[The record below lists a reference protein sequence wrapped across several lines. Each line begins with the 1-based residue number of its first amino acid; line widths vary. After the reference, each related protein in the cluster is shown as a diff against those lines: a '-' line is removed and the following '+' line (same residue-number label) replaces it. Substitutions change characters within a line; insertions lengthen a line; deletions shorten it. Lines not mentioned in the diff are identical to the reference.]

1 MIVMKFG
8 GTSLQDAVCIRRAVD
23 IVMQQRSRQPVV
35 VVSAIG
41 TTTQALLE
49 LGRTALADGPDAAA
63 PLLEGLL
70 DHHRT
75 ILGDLDAPPDATAQ
89 AERGIGELGRNI
101 ARLLEGVSLLQQL
114 TPRTE
119 DAIMSHGERFSTLL
133 FAAAAGA
140 TGLDV
145 VPVEATTVMITDAR
159 FRMAQ
164 PDRDE
169 LRARARATIQPLIEG
184 HRIPV
189 IEGFIGATREGAPT
203 TMGFEASDYT
213 ASLLGAA
220 LDAAEIQIWTDVG
233 GILTTGRAEI
243 ANVLS
248 ISELSFEEAAE
259 LSFFGA
265 KVLHPKTIDPAVE
278 RNIPVR
284 ILHSRHPEGAGTTV
298 FGAPAQTSVA
308 VKSIAVNEDVTVV
321 RVGSQ
326 RPVPVHRTMWL
337 IGETLDRHEV
347 SPHLL
352 AASGHRVVLAV
363 AADTK
368 LDTVLEELG
377 ETLEVSREGDCVI
390 VSLVGADAGNAPS
403 VAARATRAIGDAR
416 LLLMSYGASNTS
428 VSLVVSEKDVE
439 EVVVKLHGE
448 FFGDG
453 IPDGAFA
460 RAGGEVS
467 P

>member
-23 IVMQQRSRQPVV
+23 IVTQRRGQQPLV

-41 TTTQALLE
+41 TTTQALLA
-49 LGRTALADGPDAAA
+49 LGHTALADGTAAAA
-63 PLLEGLL
+63 PLLEGVL

-75 ILGDLDAPPDATAQ
+75 VLGDLAVAADTAAQ
-89 AERGIGELGRNI
+89 TERGIGQLGHNI

-119 DAIMSHGERFSTLL
+119 DALMSHGERFSTLL
-133 FAAAAGA
+133 FAAWAHHS
-140 TGLDV
+140 GLDV
-145 VPVEATTVMITDAR
+145 VPVDAATVIITDAR

-189 IEGFIGATREGAPT
+189 IEGFIGATREGTPT

-220 LDAAEIQIWTDVG
+220 LDAAEIQIWTDVDG
-233 GILTTGRAEI
+233 MLTTGSSDVEG
-243 ANVLS
+243 VMS
-248 ISELSFEEAAE
+248 IRELSFEEAAE

-284 ILHSRHPEGAGTTV
+284 ILHSRHPQGAGTTI
-298 FGAPAQTSVA
+298 FGAPGQAGVA
-308 VKSIAVNEDVTVV
+308 VKSIAVKEDVIVV
-321 RVGSQ
+321 RVRSL
-326 RPVPVHRTMWL
+326 RPVPMHRTMWL
-337 IGETLDRHEV
+337 IGETLDRHH
-347 SPHLL
+347 SPSLPPRNSTRCWANSAKPSRCREKKTALSYLSWAQKPEAHR
-352 AASGHRVVLAV
+352 ASLPGRP
-363 AADTK
+363 
-368 LDTVLEELG
+368 E
-377 ETLEVSREGDCVI
+377 R
-390 VSLVGADAGNAPS
+390 
-403 VAARATRAIGDAR
+403 
-416 LLLMSYGASNTS
+416 
-428 VSLVVSEKDVE
+428 
-439 EVVVKLHGE
+439 
-448 FFGDG
+448 
-453 IPDGAFA
+453 
-460 RAGGEVS
+460 
-467 P
+467 